1 MGHKEGDRMTTY
13 SVIVKSDD
21 GTYEKVIGEGLN
33 QRQANDRFATGMNR
47 FDMKRVHILI
57 KDEESGVYVTF
68 PVGEKL

>member
-1 MGHKEGDRMTTY
+1 MTTY